1 MLNTCSIGR
10 RWKSREGWSRPVLT
24 GERGTLFP
32 TRLLGRVSS
41 CGGFFRWMARSIVSC
56 GHGNDTGEA
65 FGCSRPLSGSRT
77 ATIGIGRVAGSV
89 AGRSRLGVGRYIGF
103 AVVMAQVRR
112 PVPFRTRKLRPGRGD
127 GTALERVWESST
139 PPHSTYGPSG
149 RAPSGFPEGP
159 FLFPRTGVFLHSVE
173 VFGRRKDCRRDDS
186 SSHWE
191 SRDAGGS
198 QEFQGSFLPLSD
210 GGIDWGTMHYFVPKR
225 CVESNK
231 IMYRDKAT
239 ARQAADQSWR
249 ERGTELWVYR
259 CEFCGTWHLT
269 HRDPALKGV
278 VNRCCSI
285 F

>member
-10 RWKSREGWSRPVLT
+10 RWKPREGWSRPVLT

-77 ATIGIGRVAGSV
+77 ATIGIVAWFRFCRPILV
-89 AGRSRLGVGRYIGF
+89 VGRCIGF

-139 PPHSTYGPSG
+139 PPHST
-149 RAPSGFPEGP
+149 SGFPSSVTLREPP
-159 FLFPRTGVFLHSVE
+159 FFVCLPVRVSRGAREAPNPQHS
-173 VFGRRKDCRRDDS
+173 
-186 SSHWE
+186 
-191 SRDAGGS
+191 
-198 QEFQGSFLPLSD
+198 
-210 GGIDWGTMHYFVPKR
+210 T
-225 CVESNK
+225 
-231 IMYRDKAT
+231 
-239 ARQAADQSWR
+239 
-249 ERGTELWVYR
+249 
-259 CEFCGTWHLT
+259 
-269 HRDPALKGV
+269 
-278 VNRCCSI
+278 
-285 F
+285 

>member
-10 RWKSREGWSRPVLT
+10 RWKPREGWSRPVLT

-32 TRLLGRVSS
+32 TRLVGRVSS
-41 CGGFFRWMARSIVSC
+41 CGGFFRWMARSVVSC

-77 ATIGIGRVAGSV
+77 ATIGIGRVAWFRFCRPILV
-89 AGRSRLGVGRYIGF
+89 VGRYIGF

-159 FLFPRTGVFLHSVE
+159 FLFQRTGVFLHSVE
-173 VFGRRKDCRRDDS
+173 ESSRRQSFRRPFS
-186 SSHWE
+186 STEWRKTPVRGNKKGPS
-191 SRDAGGS
+191 GN
-198 QEFQGSFLPLSD
+198 PD
-210 GGIDWGTMHYFVPKR
+210 G
-225 CVESNK
+225 
-231 IMYRDKAT
+231 
-239 ARQAADQSWR
+239 ARP
-249 ERGTELWVYR
+249 EG
-259 CEFCGTWHLT
+259 
-269 HRDPALKGV
+269 P
-278 VNRCCSI
+278 
-285 F
+285 

>member
-10 RWKSREGWSRPVLT
+10 RWKPREGWSRPVLT

-77 ATIGIGRVAGSV
+77 ATIGIVVGSV
-89 AGRSRLGVGRYIGF
+89 AGRSVWLAVHSGF

-139 PPHSTYGPSG
+139 PPHSTLGVPVEL
-149 RAPSGFPEGP
+149 RLREPPFFVFW
-159 FLFPRTGVFLHSVE
+159 FLFPAAR
-173 VFGRRKDCRRDDS
+173 GRLPIHNIQLNNMKILGRALRS
-186 SSHWE
+186 
-191 SRDAGGS
+191 
-198 QEFQGSFLPLSD
+198 QGSFCIS
-210 GGIDWGTMHYFVPKR
+210 GQI
-225 CVESNK
+225 
-231 IMYRDKAT
+231 IAI
-239 ARQAADQSWR
+239 
-249 ERGTELWVYR
+249 
-259 CEFCGTWHLT
+259 
-269 HRDPALKGV
+269 PA
-278 VNRCCSI
+278 NCPA
-285 F
+285 